1 MHVVEYLIENST
13 NFIESGGIIFGF
25 FLVFLECFIPAL
37 PLSVFVTLN
46 INAFGFFIG
55 ILISWIATC
64 IGSIIC
70 YLIFYFIGNKLTEKF
85 LSKRIIRKINKAV
98 VSFKKI
104 KFTELVLLI
113 TLPFTPSFLVN
124 IICGLSGMNKEKFIL
139 SIIIGKVFMVTF
151 WGYIGKSL
159 IDSLTD
165 IKSIIFIGIALIIA
179 YIISKIV
186 SRKMNIE

>member
-1 MHVVEYLIENST
+1 MHVVEYIIDHST
-13 NFIESGGIIFGF
+13 EFVSSGGILFGF

-64 IGSIIC
+64 LGSILC
-70 YLIFYFIGNKLTEKF
+70 YLFFSFIKGKFTDKF
-85 LSKRIIRKINKAV
+85 LSRKMISRIKKTIDR
-98 VSFKKI
+98 FKKI
-104 KFTELVLLI
+104 TFTELVLLI
-113 TLPFTPSFLVN
+113 TLPFTPSFIVN
-124 IICGLSGMNKEKFIL
+124 IVSGLSGVSKEKFIIAIL
-139 SIIIGKVFMVTF
+139 IGKVFMVTF

-165 IKSIIFIGIALIIA
+165 IKSIIYIVIALIIA
-179 YIISKIV
+179 YVISKIV
-186 SRKMNIE
+186 SRKMEIE

>member
-85 LSKRIIRKINKAV
+85 LSKRIIRKVNKAV